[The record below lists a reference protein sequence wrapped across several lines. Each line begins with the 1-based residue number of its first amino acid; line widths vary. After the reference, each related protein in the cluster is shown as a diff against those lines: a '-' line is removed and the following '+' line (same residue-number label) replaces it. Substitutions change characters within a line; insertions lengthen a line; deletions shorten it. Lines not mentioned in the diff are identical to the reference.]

1 MQYTIVRTAR
11 KTIAIQITPD
21 GRVVVRCPKRMSKA
35 AVEQFVV
42 SKRSWIENHLEKR
55 GPMQPSLTERELD
68 ALVARARIVFA
79 QRAAWFATLVGV
91 DYGRISIRKQHTR
104 WGSCSRKGNL
114 NFNCLLVLAPEP
126 VLDYVVVHELCHRK
140 QMNHSPAFWAEVERI
155 LPDYRQRRDWLKTH
169 GNALISRLPRA

>member
-35 AVEQFVV
+35 AVEQFVA
-42 SKRSWIENHLEKR
+42 SKRSWIETHLEKR
-55 GPMQPSLTERELD
+55 GPMQPVLTEAELA

-104 WGSCSRKGNL
+104 WGSCSGKGNL
-114 NFNCLLVLAPEP
+114 NFNCLLLLAPEP